1 MSDLLQAKDV
11 YVSFYTAKETVRV
24 LTGFSCTVQTGDI
37 IGLVGE
43 SGSGKSVA
51 ISSMIA
57 LLGKTGK
64 IDSGDIYF
72 QGKNVLEMTEEQ
84 LRELRCKEIGVI
96 PNNPKGMLHPIVP
109 IGTQLANRYR
119 SAHPHARADE
129 AKARAVQAL
138 EMVQIPDPVKRLSVL
153 PSELSGGM
161 AQRVLIAM
169 ALINEPK
176 LVIADDATTGLDVTV
191 QSQILDL
198 IEAQVQRSGS
208 AAVMVTHDLGI
219 VAQYCK
225 KVGILCMG
233 RIVEFS
239 DSVEELLHNAAHPY
253 TRTLLS
259 ATPGVP
265 CRYLPEVDPPRS
277 ARQAIPSQGC
287 VLQHRCR
294 NCRQEC
300 LESRPPKTEVAP
312 GHWAECFAGGGASDA
327 H

>member
-1 MSDLLQAKDV
+1 MSDLLRAQDV

-24 LTGFSCTVQTGDI
+24 LNGFSFSVQPGDI

-51 ISSMIA
+51 ISAMIA

-64 IDSGDIYF
+64 IDSGEILF
-72 QGKNVLEMTEEQ
+72 KGQNVLALNEEQ
-84 LRELRCKEIGVI
+84 LRDLRCREIGVI

-109 IGTQLANRYR
+109 IGNQLENRYR
-119 SAHPHARADE
+119 SAHPTAKKEQARA
-129 AKARAVQAL
+129 RAIQAL
-138 EMVQIPDPVKRLSVL
+138 EMVQIPDPVKRLAVL
-153 PSELSGGM
+153 PGELSGGM

-169 ALINEPK
+169 ALINEPN

-198 IEAQVQRSGS
+198 IEAQVQRTGS

-225 KVGILCMG
+225 KVAILCMG
-233 RIVEFS
+233 KIVEAS

-265 CRYLPEVDPPRS
+265 RKYEPRVDPPK
-277 ARQAIPSQGC
+277 AAHMAIPAEGC
-287 VLQHRCR
+287 ILQHRCR

-300 LESRPPKTEVAP
+300 LRSQPGKTEVAP
-312 GHWAECFAGGGASDA
+312 GHWVDCCAAGEVK
-327 H
+327 

>member
-1 MSDLLQAKDV
+1 MSDLLRAQDV

-24 LTGFSCTVQTGDI
+24 LNGFSFSVQPGDI

-51 ISSMIA
+51 ISAMIA

-64 IDSGDIYF
+64 IDSGEILF
-72 QGKNVLEMTEEQ
+72 KGQNVLALNEEQ
-84 LRELRCKEIGVI
+84 LRDLRCREIGVI

-109 IGTQLANRYR
+109 IGTQLENRYR
-119 SAHPHARADE
+119 SAHPTAKKEQARA
-129 AKARAVQAL
+129 RAIQAL
-138 EMVQIPDPVKRLSVL
+138 EMVQIPDPVKRLAVL
-153 PSELSGGM
+153 PGELSGGM

-169 ALINEPK
+169 ALINEPN

-198 IEAQVQRSGS
+198 IEAQVQRTGS

-225 KVGILCMG
+225 KVAILCMG
-233 RIVEFS
+233 KIVEAS

-259 ATPGVP
+259 ATPVFQENMNRGWILQKQ
-265 CRYLPEVDPPRS
+265 RTWRFPPRDVS
-277 ARQAIPSQGC
+277 CSTAAGTAG
-287 VLQHRCR
+287 R
-294 NCRQEC
+294 NVC
-300 LESRPPKTEVAP
+300 
-312 GHWAECFAGGGASDA
+312 GASQERRRWLPA
-327 H
+327 TGWIAAQQGR